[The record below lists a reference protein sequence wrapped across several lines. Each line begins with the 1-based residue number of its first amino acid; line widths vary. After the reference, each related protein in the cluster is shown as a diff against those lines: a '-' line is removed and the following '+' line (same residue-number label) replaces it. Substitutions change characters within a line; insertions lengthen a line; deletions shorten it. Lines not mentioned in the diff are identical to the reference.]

1 MKLRDFVSEALA
13 DIVGGV
19 QDAQVKTPN
28 GVVVPPGI
36 STRMSVVEAGISE
49 LQVVDFEVTV
59 RADEKS
65 GREAGLSVVSA
76 VFGIGAGIKSVF
88 GKSGGHAATLKF
100 RVPIRLPSSTVS
112 E

>member
-1 MKLRDFVSEALA
+1 MKLRDFVSEALV

-19 QDAQVKTPN
+19 QDAQTKTPL
-28 GVVVPPGI
+28 GVIVPSGI
-36 STRMSVVEAGISE
+36 STRMTVVEAGISE

-59 RADEKS
+59 RADEKL

-76 VFGIGAGIKSVF
+76 VFGIGAGLKSVF
-88 GKSGGHAATLKF
+88 SKRGGHAATLKF
-100 RVPIRLPSSTVS
+100 RVPVRLPSSKAS